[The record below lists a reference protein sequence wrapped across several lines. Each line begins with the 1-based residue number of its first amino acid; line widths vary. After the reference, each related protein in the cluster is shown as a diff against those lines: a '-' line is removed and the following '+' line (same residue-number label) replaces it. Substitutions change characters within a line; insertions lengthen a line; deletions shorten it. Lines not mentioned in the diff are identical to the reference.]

1 MHRPARPLILAAC
14 LFAAPLGAR
23 RLPPPPP
30 PDLGTIL
37 LDRMDPVVD
46 ATVAGVP
53 AKLAVVLDQGVY
65 LAPPF
70 ADRVPLAWK
79 PGGYEEVGRIRVPF
93 RQAAGEV
100 AIAGVAAPMALSV
113 HDGPCCRGHEGAIGA
128 AELPWSVVRF
138 GRGDGAGEQRFPA
151 ENDGQSGL
159 SVPWRVGKAMV
170 HIVLAP
176 DAPETLATASA
187 ASILADAYGGHFE
200 GQARQAVVAFGIT
213 RQVRDMVLN
222 KAAAPLGLRL
232 DRVAVRLADFEG
244 SGKLPQEK
252 ADGGI
257 LVRHAP
263 PAPQHGWPAIILGR
277 DLLGR
282 CPVISVYRDGA
293 AIGLVCKPV

>member
-1 MHRPARPLILAAC
+1 MLGPARPFI
-14 LFAAPLGAR
+14 FAAFLLATPLGAR
-23 RLPPPPP
+23 RPPPPP
-30 PDLGTIL
+30 PDLGTVT

-46 ATVAGVP
+46 ATVAGVS

-70 ADRVPLAWK
+70 AEKVPLPWK
-79 PGGYEEVGRIRVPF
+79 PGGYEEVGRVRVPF

-100 AIAGVAAPMALSV
+100 SIAGITTPRALSV
-113 HDGPCCRGHEGAIGA
+113 HDGPCCRGHDGAIGA

-138 GRGDGAGEQRFPA
+138 GQEGGAGEQRFPA
-151 ENDGQSGL
+151 ENDAQSGL
-159 SVPWRVGKAMV
+159 SVPWRVGRSTV

-187 ASILADAYGGHFE
+187 AAVLAGTYGGHFE
-200 GQARQAVVAFGIT
+200 GQARQAVIAFGVN
-213 RQVRDMVLN
+213 RQVRDMVLSR
-222 KAAAPLGLRL
+222 AAMPLGLRL

-263 PAPQHGWPAIILGR
+263 PAPQHGWPALILGR

-282 CPVISVYRDGA
+282 CPVISVYRDEG
-293 AIGLVCKPV
+293 AIGLVCKPA